1 MKFRLLSCIILSLF
15 IVEFTYA
22 QEQVNLKR
30 AKLKCVSLPED
41 VKKELINHLKKYEP
55 VEEKS
60 WIYAINMHNQR
71 DFTYKDGVYSVYVV
85 VSHPVERLFINY
97 KGRIKFFKSV
107 FVADV
112 LQEYADFIRKENIPF
127 KTQIY
132 YLKGI
137 MNYFDFATKDD

>member
-1 MKFRLLSCIILSLF
+1 MRFRLLTHLILSLF
-15 IVEFTYA
+15 VIVTVYG
-22 QEQVNLKR
+22 QETVHIKR
-30 AKLKCVSLPED
+30 AKLKCVNLPVD
-41 VKKELINHLKKYEP
+41 VKKELRDHLKKHEP

-60 WIYAINMHNQR
+60 WIYAINMHKQK
-71 DFTYKDGVYSVYVV
+71 DFTYKDGVYSVHVV

-97 KGRIKFFKSV
+97 KGRIKFFESV
-107 FVADV
+107 FVADI

-137 MNYFDFATKDD
+137 MNYFDFATKD